1 MPGAGYAID
10 LLPGRGFDRARTF
23 PALARNVRTAWD
35 TVVAFARAL
44 SIVRRTRPAVVVG
57 VGGYASLPAL
67 VAGRLLRI
75 PAVIHE
81 ADAHPGLANRIAVRL
96 GARPAVSLPDTPL
109 RGAVVTG
116 NPVRP
121 EIVSVE
127 RAPREP
133 PMVAVVGGSLGARRI
148 NVATLELY
156 DLWRHRRD
164 VVIHHVTGARGYEEC
179 RQRLSSMQATGDTL
193 DYRLIRYEDHM
204 DTLYANATVMLCR
217 SGGMTAELAVVGI
230 PSILVPLPGA
240 PGDHQT
246 RNAEVFARVDAA
258 VIVPDRELDGTRRRA
273 RARRAPR
280 RPVSIAI
287 DGKGCPFARPHR
299 CHRTFRRSG
308 RGGGACRALNRISTF
323 RCRAPTPPH
332 ASPPHAS
339 PPPGWRRWHVPG
351 AEYDLDLSVPRAI
364 HIVGLGGSIMSAF
377 AAVLVRMGHR
387 VSGSDLRDSRALEAP
402 ARDSASTRV
411 SVTMPPMSPMVSM
424 RSSPRPRSRRRTRRS
439 GARSSSVS
447 PSSAVPTRNVR
458 SWRCGARLRSPGATA
473 RPRRPPCS
481 R

>member
-1 MPGAGYAID
+1 VSVTFALVTGGGTGGHVYPALALADELVRRGHSRDTIRFVGSQRGPEVTAVPGAGYAID

-23 PALARNVRTAWD
+23 SALARNVRTAWD

-121 EIVSVE
+121 EIISVE

-148 NVATLELY
+148 NTATLELY
-156 DLWRHRRD
+156 GLWRHRGD

-217 SGGMTAELAVVGI
+217 SGGMTAELAVVGM

-246 RNAEVFARVDAA
+246 RNAEVFARADAA
-258 VIVPDRELDGTRRRA
+258 VIVPDRELDGTRLA
-273 RARRAPR
+273 
-280 RPVSIAI
+280 
-287 DGKGCPFARPHR
+287 H
-299 CHRTFRRSG
+299 
-308 RGGGACRALNRISTF
+308 
-323 RCRAPTPPH
+323 
-332 ASPPHAS
+332 
-339 PPPGWRRWHVPG
+339 
-351 AEYDLDLSVPRAI
+351 ELDVL
-364 HIVGLGGSIMSAF
+364 LG
-377 AAVLVRMGHR
+377 
-387 VSGSDLRDSRALEAP
+387 D
-402 ARDSASTRV
+402 
-411 SVTMPPMSPMVSM
+411 
-424 RSSPRPRSRRRTRRS
+424 
-439 GARSSSVS
+439 
-447 PSSAVPTRNVR
+447 PS
-458 SWRCGARLRSPGATA
+458 RLRSMEKAAHSLGRTDATA
-473 RPRRPPCS
+473 RFADLVEEVGRAGR
-481 R
+481 